1 MDYALSAE
9 QFLHGKMFDSKGQ
22 FSHKTGNR
30 FKLFPFVTH
39 PNSEPVLELNNLI
52 GRFYAELKAR
62 NRKRL
67 PQIC

>member
-52 GRFYAELKAR
+52 GAL
-62 NRKRL
+62 L
-67 PQIC
+67 